1 MTTVGI
7 VGTILSTFTIYC
19 LIRHVKL
26 PYRQVKSHFHF
37 HFGTVSVQIS
47 ISNYKG
53 LSFEHSVRF
62 LDSNQINPQNL
73 FILNVTVG
81 DVVIAL
87 LGLVRGLGIISP
99 IFVGYNSQTQ
109 KQNWWCATYTFIGNT
124 LWLGLIKPFL

>member
-1 MTTVGI
+1 MKKFLGV
-7 VGTILSTFTIYC
+7 SFQY
-19 LIRHVKL
+19 
-26 PYRQVKSHFHF
+26 PYQ
-37 HFGTVSVQIS
+37 
-47 ISNYKG
+47 
-53 LSFEHSVRF
+53 F

-99 IFVGYNSQTQ
+99 TFVGYNSETQ

-124 LWLGLIKPFL
+124 LW